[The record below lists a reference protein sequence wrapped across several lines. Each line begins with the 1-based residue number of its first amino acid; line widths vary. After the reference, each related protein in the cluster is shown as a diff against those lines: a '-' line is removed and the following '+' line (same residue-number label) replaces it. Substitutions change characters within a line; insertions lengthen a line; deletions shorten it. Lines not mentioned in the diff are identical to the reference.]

1 MSELYKKSGVD
12 LDKARELTNL
22 LKAKAPKSSI
32 GAFAGILNF
41 GENYLVSTVDGIGT
55 KIIPLLERKMYST
68 LAKDLCAMNLNDLV
82 TTGAKPLGFCDYI
95 SVNKINPDI
104 VSNIVCELKDTLE
117 DYGCELQGGETSEL
131 NILNENSMDICG
143 FAFGCVE
150 KEKFLDINKVKSGDI
165 IIGLCSSGPHSNGFS
180 LIRKFYEEKKL
191 SDEEFEQCLK
201 PTYIYV
207 NEILELSWRNL
218 IKSAANITGGG
229 IVENLHRAIP
239 ENLFAN
245 LDYLAIP
252 EQEIFVKL
260 QALSDD
266 EAWRIF
272 NMGAGYCVICEK
284 DKTREVLEV
293 TKRYSPFVFG
303 EVKHA

>member
-1 MSELYKKSGVD
+1 MSDLYKKSGVD
-12 LDKARELTNL
+12 LDKAAELTNL

-32 GAFAGILNF
+32 GAFAGVLNF
-41 GENYLVSTVDGIGT
+41 GEDYLVSTVDGIGT
-55 KIIPLLERKMYST
+55 KIIPLLERKMYSGI
-68 LAKDLCAMNLNDLV
+68 AQDLCAMNLNDLV

-95 SVNKINPDI
+95 SVNKIDPDVVSKI
-104 VSNIVCELKDTLE
+104 VGELKNTLE
-117 DYGCELQGGETSEL
+117 NFGCELQGGETSEL

-143 FAFGCVE
+143 FAFGSVE
-150 KEKFLDINKVKSGDI
+150 KSKLLDINNVQAGDVV
-165 IIGLCSSGPHSNGFS
+165 IGLCSSGPHSNGFS

-207 NEILELSWRNL
+207 NEILELCWRNL

-229 IVENLHRAIP
+229 IVENLHRAIREP
-239 ENLFAN
+239 LFAD
-245 LDYLAIP
+245 LDYSAIP
-252 EQEIFVKL
+252 RQPIFIKL
-260 QALSDD
+260 QALSED

-272 NMGAGYCVICEK
+272 NMGVGFCVICEK
-284 DKTREVLEV
+284 NKVQEVTEV

-303 EVKHA
+303 EVKND